1 MNPIPRRTT
10 GRCPDQVSADEEY
23 TLPTVEALMAGTL
36 ALLTGYAQSEPG
48 SAQRPPMAVK
58 LVSNLWALAQHPD
71 LSDPMRAMLGNL
83 RIRWQME
90 LDRHQPSGSVLRP
103 TPLWHTAPQ
112 GVQ

>member
-1 MNPIPRRTT
+1 MNPTPRRAAGT
-10 GRCPDQVSADEEY
+10 CPDQELAEEEY

-36 ALLTGYAQSEPG
+36 ALLTGYAQSEPD
-48 SAQRPPMAVK
+48 SSQRPPMAAK

-83 RIRWQME
+83 RTRWQLE
-90 LDRHQPSGSVLRP
+90 LERHLPSSRAITP